1 MSPTNKFSER
11 IASRLAA
18 LKQRFTG
25 NRATRSGNR
34 PHSSLAGQQPSQRI
48 LFVCMG
54 NICRSPLAEA
64 ISRGLAQQQGLA
76 NTLDFDSAGTHGHL
90 HHGSAPDQR
99 AQRVGARHGYDL
111 SKMRARPVVAADF
124 DRFDHILA
132 MDAANLAELKR
143 HCPATSHGK
152 LALFLDYA
160 DSLDVKD
167 VPDPYYG
174 TEDGFERVLE
184 LCEQAARG
192 LLSHLANKKT
202 GGTAVTDAPT

>member
-1 MSPTNKFSER
+1 
-11 IASRLAA
+11 
-18 LKQRFTG
+18 
-25 NRATRSGNR
+25 
-34 PHSSLAGQQPSQRI
+34 
-48 LFVCMG
+48 MG

-64 ISRGLAQQQGLA
+64 IARGLAQQQGLA
-76 NTLDFDSAGTHGHL
+76 TKLTFDSAGTHGHL

-124 DRFDHILA
+124 ERFDRILA
-132 MDAANLAELKR
+132 LDAANLAELKR
-143 HCPATSHGK
+143 HCPSANHGK

-160 DSLDVKD
+160 DSIEVKD

-184 LCEQAARG
+184 LCEHAARG
-192 LLSHLANKKT
+192 LLSQLAREPGSTIAKAT
-202 GGTAVTDAPT
+202 V